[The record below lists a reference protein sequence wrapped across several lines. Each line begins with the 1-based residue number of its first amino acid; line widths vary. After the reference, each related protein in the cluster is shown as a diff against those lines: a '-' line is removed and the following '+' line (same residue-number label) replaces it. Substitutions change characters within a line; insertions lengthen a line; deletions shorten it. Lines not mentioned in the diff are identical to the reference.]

1 MDAAEIGATSEGAV
15 ARMFS
20 ERDMIVDTTY

>member
-15 ARMFS
+15 TRMFS
-20 ERDMIVDTTY
+20 ERDVIVDTTY

>member
-15 ARMFS
+15 ALMFS
-20 ERDMIVDTTY
+20 ERDVIVDTTY